1 MGLRVFSSL
10 LAILA
15 FTLSATVSAQSPLHW
30 IKAPQLEFEQKGQAG
45 WVTFELNRF
54 TDVEVAIVDPATS
67 IVLRHLAAG
76 VLGDNPPLP
85 LVAKSRSQKIAW
97 DGKDD
102 YGQPVADSAKLAVRV
117 RAGMS
122 VKLDR
127 IVGGDP
133 YAYWSEWS
141 GQGDHA
147 QWMVTGLEAKSDGNV
162 YVLGN
167 ATFYGAPALRQYD
180 AKGGYRRTVFPPPA
194 GKPAMDAQG
203 WGVNI
208 RADGTY
214 ALQSRSGWG
223 EASPSNTLMS
233 RGGQALCASLVP
245 TPEDGTLSLTNVAG
259 RESGNQQMTIGSDG
273 TLRES
278 QVGVM
283 LGGEPLPPR
292 GLSGNFFSALSPD
305 GKSLYVSGLFAIDAQ
320 GVSTTGFWRDG
331 QVWKVDLATRKTRV
345 FFALDEK
352 DVINSIKARS
362 ASPIG
367 HTSANPYA
375 AFQGVATDAEG
386 RVFVCDRQNKRVA
399 VFDKTG
405 KFIREI
411 PVAHPDAIV
420 VNPKSGAIYVTT
432 RFGDYGGNGE
442 LTLLKFSDWTKD
454 DPPAVTLPLRSGI
467 GKFRENSLLTVA
479 ENKGEIFVWVAYTTL
494 PVRVYRDAGTTLEL
508 VKDFYEAGPQR
519 ALDLQHMEVDQK
531 RGDVYIADA
540 QGFCFRISDWNDP
553 KFELCRQDAKTPLR
567 ASSLALDAHGRHLYT
582 HYHWGTPVY
591 RWAMD
596 GEFFTPAPAGV
607 LPKDSV
613 VTIPGRPVP
622 TVGFAHAITPPIAC
636 SWIFTGLGERGIA
649 VAPGGG
655 LATLGVLPDKE
666 NRADDYSGPLHF
678 FKSHADR
685 APWQPLRFGGFGGK
699 QPRSGGIR
707 FDPRGN
713 LYVGLHDGKVN
724 HVPAGFEKD
733 PHFKATTGRIYKYA
747 PTGSIAGGNLFPQE
761 PAAPDKV
768 YDIHYGPLGPQSRTP
783 RFGVDGYG
791 RIYYPTGQIPQVSV
805 IDNEGNSILAIGT
818 YGNRDSL
825 GGLPGDLVPT
835 RDIPLAWPNS
845 VDATD
850 DYIYVSDIVNVRLL
864 RLEKNFALNG
874 GSSHQ

>member
-1 MGLRVFSSL
+1 M
-10 LAILA
+10 
-15 FTLSATVSAQSPLHW
+15 
-30 IKAPQLEFEQKGQAG
+30 PQLEFERADGSWWA
-45 WVTFELNRF
+45 TFELNRL
-54 TDVEVAIVDPATS
+54 TDVEVAIIDPATS
-67 IVLRHLAAG
+67 LVVRHLAAG
-76 VLGDNPPLP
+76 VLGDNPPSP
-85 LVAKSRSQKIAW
+85 LVAKSPRQKITW

-102 YGQPVADSAKLAVRV
+102 YGQLVADPAKLAVRV

-122 VKLDR
+122 VKLER

-167 ATFYGAPALRQYD
+167 STFYGAPALRQFAARGD
-180 AKGGYRRTVFPPPA
+180 YRHTVFPPPA
-194 GKPAMDAQG
+194 SKPAEEVQG

-208 RADGTY
+208 RDDGTY
-214 ALQSRSGWG
+214 TLQSRSGWG
-223 EASPSNTLMS
+223 QASPSTTLMS

-245 TPEDGTLSLTNVAG
+245 TPENGTLCLTSVAG
-259 RESGNQQMTIGSDG
+259 REFANQQMTIGADG
-273 TLRES
+273 TLRQY
-278 QVGVM
+278 QVAPM
-283 LGGEPLPPR
+283 LGGEPLPAKGLR
-292 GLSGNFFSALSPD
+292 GNLFAAMSPD
-305 GKSLYVSGLFAIDAQ
+305 GKSLYISGLFAGDDTQ
-320 GVSTTGFWRDG
+320 GISTAGFWRDG
-331 QVWKVDLATRKTRV
+331 QVWKVDLATRRTQV

-352 DVINSIKARS
+352 DVIGKMKDRS

-386 RVFVCDRQNKRVA
+386 RVFVCDRQNKRIV
-399 VFDKTG
+399 VLDTEG
-405 KFIREI
+405 KVIRET
-411 PVAHPDAIV
+411 PVAYPDAIA
-420 VNPKSGAIYVTT
+420 VNPRSRAIYVTT

-442 LTLLKFSDWTKD
+442 LTLLKFSDWMRD
-454 DPPAVTLPLRSGI
+454 DAPAGTMPLRSGI
-467 GKFRENSLLTVA
+467 GKFRENSLLAVA
-479 ENKGEIFVWVAYTTL
+479 EDQGEIYVWVAYTTL
-494 PVRVYRDAGTTLEL
+494 PVRVYRDAGATLEL

-519 ALDLQHMEVDQK
+519 ALDLQHMEVDHK
-531 RGDVYIADA
+531 TGDVYIADA
-540 QGFCFRISDWNDP
+540 QGFCFRVTDWKDP
-553 KFELCRQDAKTPLR
+553 QFVLCRQGDKMPLR
-567 ASSLALDAHGRHLYT
+567 ASSIAIDARRRQLYT

-596 GEFFTPAPAGV
+596 GEFLTPAPAGD

-655 LATLGVLPDKE
+655 LATLGVLPDKD

-678 FKSHADR
+678 FKPDPDR
-685 APWQPLRFGGFGGK
+685 APWRPLRFDGFGGK

-707 FDPRGN
+707 FDLQGN
-713 LYVGLHDGKVN
+713 LYVGLHDGQVSKVA
-724 HVPAGFEKD
+724 PGFEKD
-733 PHFKATTGRIYKYA
+733 PDFKAITGRIYKYA
-747 PTGSIAGGNLFPQE
+747 PSGTVASGNLFPQV
-761 PAAPDKV
+761 PTAPDKT

-783 RFGVDGYG
+783 RFGIDGYG
-791 RIYYPTGQIPQVSV
+791 RIYYSAGHLPQVSV
-805 IDNEGNSILAIGT
+805 IDNEGNLILAFGT

-835 RDIPLAWPNS
+835 KDIPLAWPNS

-864 RLEKNFALNG
+864 RIEKRFELSQTSNP
-874 GSSHQ
+874 